1 MADTVE
7 KILDIKVNYNEA
19 VKAIAEY
26 QTKIDAARDAEKNL
40 KKQLKDGEISRQQ
53 YNEEMAASKI
63 AIADYNDAIRIINKT
78 VQNQIKQEKEQEG
91 SLKALRAELSNLT
104 AEYDALSGLS
114 QIGGAT
120 ERKVLNRVRK
130 IQADGMLFL
139 LH

>member
-1 MADTVE
+1 MADKVE

-40 KKQLKDGEISRQQ
+40 KKHLKDGEISRQQ

-104 AEYDALSGLS
+104 AEYDALPE
-114 QIGGAT
+114 A
-120 ERKVLNRVRK
+120 ERKS
-130 IQADGMLFL
+130 ACG
-139 LH
+139 